1 MRLPHFYVYLNL
13 GIPTNNNHLMTITTF
28 DAFSRLSINDISR
41 ISKFLHEYSGE
52 FTDTKSAIQKSIM
65 YAAKEVPGL
74 GGYVFIMEKKQEILG
89 AIVVN
94 RTGMNEYLAENI
106 LVYMAVKTEYRGRG
120 IAQKLIEHTIKY
132 CDGDIAI
139 HVNKD
144 NPVIELFEKQGFK
157 ARNIEM
163 RLVR

>member
-1 MRLPHFYVYLNL
+1 
-13 GIPTNNNHLMTITTF
+13 MTITTF
-28 DAFSRLSINDISR
+28 DAFSRLSIIDISR
-41 ISKFLHEYSGE
+41 ISNFLYKNSGD
-52 FTDTKSAIQKSIM
+52 FKDTKSAIRKSIM

-74 GGYVFIMEKKQEILG
+74 GGYVFIMENKDEIVG

-106 LVYMAVKTEYRGRG
+106 LVYIAVKEAYRGKG
-120 IAQKLIEHTIKY
+120 IAEELIAHTKNY
-132 CDGDIAI
+132 CKGDIAI
-139 HVNKD
+139 HVKKE

-157 ARNIEM
+157 PRNIEM